1 MINAHSKKKSLSP
14 QRFNLVVSLHDV
26 SPQTEEIVTQ
36 QLEELRALG
45 IPRCSLLVIPDHH
58 HLGLITRFP
67 SFIRWLQKQA
77 SKGHE
82 IILHGFNHLR
92 GPRKHQHP
100 WKRLIAEH
108 YTAGEGEFYDLNYEQ
123 ACLLLDQGKRVFQD
137 ADLDCS
143 KIVGFIAPAWL
154 LSQAA
159 EAAVANAGFS
169 YTTRLHGVVNL
180 QDKPH
185 RFFPSQSMVY
195 SVRSAWRRAASL
207 AWNEAL
213 LIYAT
218 QRKWP
223 LLRIG
228 FHPVDWKYNAIKAH
242 LLSSVQRS
250 LQTRTP
256 FTYQEW
262 LAQRFHTDRDQEAA
276 KPDGYPD

>member
-1 MINAHSKKKSLSP
+1 MIDAHSKKKSLSP

-26 SPQTEEIVTQ
+26 SPQTEKIVTQ

-45 IPRCSLLVIPDHH
+45 VSRCSLLVIPDHH
-58 HLGLITRFP
+58 HLGMITRFP
-67 SFIRWLQKQA
+67 SFIRWLQTQA
-77 SKGHE
+77 AHGHE

-108 YTAGEGEFYDLNYEQ
+108 YTAGEGEFYDLNYEE
-123 ACLLLDQGKRVFQD
+123 AYLLLEQGKKVFQD
-137 ADLDCS
+137 ADLDFS

-159 EAAVANAGFS
+159 EEAVADQGFS

-180 QDKPH
+180 QEKPH

-207 AWNEAL
+207 AWNESL
-213 LIYAT
+213 LLYAT
-218 QRKWP
+218 ERKWP

-228 FHPVDWKYNAIKAH
+228 FHPVDWKYQGIKDH
-242 LLSSVQRS
+242 LLSSVQCS
-250 LQTRTP
+250 LRTRTP
-256 FTYQEW
+256 VTYQEW
-262 LAQRFHTDRDQEAA
+262 LAQIFHTDSCKEAA
-276 KPDGYPD
+276 KPDGYPG